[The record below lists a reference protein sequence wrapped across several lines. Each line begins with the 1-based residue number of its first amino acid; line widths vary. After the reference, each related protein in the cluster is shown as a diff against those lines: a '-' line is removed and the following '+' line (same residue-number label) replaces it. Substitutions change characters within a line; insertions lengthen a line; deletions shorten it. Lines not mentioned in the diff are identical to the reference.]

1 MRRSRVAMLA
11 AGALVLGACGSGD
24 GGTAATSAAPST
36 AAATTAAPST
46 VADTTAP
53 PSTQADT
60 TAVTTPPAQGW
71 AVVDPES
78 VGIPL
83 AQPCC
88 GSNWFGVATSPE
100 LPTDGSSLADGVYR
114 ISFDW
119 PVAPADSVSATVRRF
134 LPCAELPTEACEPPP
149 EGFGFTPDDY
159 GVDPSSEYGLT
170 LVLDG
175 SVQVVLGGF
184 HTFESKENVA
194 AANGADLLDL
204 IRSVDADFDVAIMQP
219 HLAGTSDADIAA
231 GLAAAPANGF
241 GPPEAEG
248 AGQLIYRH
256 LDAPPLLYQALFY
269 DFEQPDQSRGSDVI
283 GPIALKVDHGTYT
296 LTTYAG
302 FYS

>member
-1 MRRSRVAMLA
+1 MRRSWVAMLA
-11 AGALVLGACGSGD
+11 AGALVLGACGSDG

-36 AAATTAAPST
+36 AAETTAPPST
-46 VADTTAP
+46 APDTTAP
-53 PSTQADT
+53 PSTEADT
-60 TAVTTPPAQGW
+60 TAVTAQPAQGW
-71 AVVDPES
+71 TVVDPES

-88 GSNWFGVATSPE
+88 ASNWFGVATSPE
-100 LPTDGSSLADGVYR
+100 LPTDGSPLADGVYR

-134 LPCAELPTEACEPPP
+134 VPCPELPTNACEQPP
-149 EGFGFTPDDY
+149 EGFEFTPDDY

-175 SVQVVLGGF
+175 SLQVVLGGF

-194 AANGADLLDL
+194 TANGADLLDL

-219 HLAGTSDADIAA
+219 HLAGTPDADIAA
-231 GLAAAPANGF
+231 GLVAAPANGF
-241 GPPEAEG
+241 GPPEGEG
-248 AGQLIYRH
+248 AGELIYRH
-256 LDAPPLLYQALFY
+256 LDAPPLLFQTLLY
-269 DFEQPDQSRGSDVI
+269 DFDQPDASRGSDVV
-283 GPIALKVDHGTYT
+283 GPIALKVEHGTYT